1 MLPSA
6 PTCCGGLYTT
16 PPPEFVTARTALV
29 KELRAAGERPS
40 ATAVAALRKPS
51 TVDWALNVVAS
62 EHPDV
67 VAAYLDAAAQVRDAQ
82 VAAAEGRAPSTD
94 GRAALTA
101 LRAAVGK
108 VVERAE
114 EVASNHGGGRGA
126 LVAPATA
133 RLSALV
139 ADVDASEQLRHGH
152 LGSSPAEAVDPFA
165 GLSPFDTPTPAA
177 DRPTR
182 RPRSTGRRGAPTTA
196 STDERE
202 AKARRPLADALAAAE
217 RDRDAARRAGRPR
230 RSPRGCARC
239 RQRGSGG
246 AAPARGRAGRNGRGA
261 RRRGRQARAPGRRRP
276 GGPSGARQRLTAREV
291 HTMARALGIE

>member
-1 MLPSA
+1 MNGDAAVGADVLRR
-6 PTCCGGLYTT
+6 LYTT
-16 PPPEFVTARTALV
+16 PPTEFVTARTALV

-62 EHPDV
+62 EHHDV

-108 VVERAE
+108 VVAIAD
-114 EVASNHGGGRGA
+114 EVVSNHSGGRGA

-139 ADVDASEQLRHGH
+139 ADVGASEQLRHGH

-165 GLSPFDTPTPAA
+165 GLWPSDAPTPAQ
-177 DRPTR
+177 DPPTR
-182 RPRSTGRRGAPTTA
+182 RPRSTGRRRAPRTA

-202 AKARRPLADALAAAE
+202 AKARRQLADALAAAE
-217 RDRDAARRAGRPR
+217 RDRDAARDELAGLDDRLADAQGAVSAAAAALHRLEEERAATAEERDAAA
-230 RSPRGCARC
+230 ARLE
-239 RQRGSGG
+239 RQD
-246 AAPARGRAGRNGRGA
+246 AAVRAA
-261 RRRGRQARAPGRRRP
+261 EA
-276 GGPSGARQRLTAREV
+276 
-291 HTMARALGIE
+291 ALDDS